1 MAEHHQA
8 QEALLLEQH
17 FQKWAYNQ
25 GWLSFKFEERDMVL
39 INPHDYFYPFPDVE
53 VAVQL
58 LSTVQTY
65 AHLLNLPYKYWVLER
80 WISKKPQQ
88 ARGKAQEWH

>member
-1 MAEHHQA
+1 
-8 QEALLLEQH
+8 
-17 FQKWAYNQ
+17 
-25 GWLSFKFEERDMVL
+25 MVL

-65 AHLLNLPYKYWVLER
+65 AHLLNLPYKY
-80 WISKKPQQ
+80 
-88 ARGKAQEWH
+88 